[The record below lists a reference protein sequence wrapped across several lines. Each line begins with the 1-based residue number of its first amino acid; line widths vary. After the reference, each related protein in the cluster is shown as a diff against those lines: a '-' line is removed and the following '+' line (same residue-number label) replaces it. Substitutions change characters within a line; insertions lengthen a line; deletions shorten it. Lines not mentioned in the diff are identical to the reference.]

1 MLRPR
6 ILLPALAALAAL
18 LAASPANAQ
27 RSVPQPDAFVSA
39 PVVDLLSK
47 PDPLADVTSQALYGS
62 GVKILEHKG
71 DFYSIHTFDDYT
83 GWVAAAQLTATKN
96 YAPTMHV
103 SALAANLYR
112 EPDVTLHAPLVQLPF
127 ESQLDASA
135 DQSGSN
141 ERWLAVKLL
150 DGGRAWIQRGD
161 VATEQPRLTIPQ
173 MLDYAHHFLGI
184 TYTWGGLST
193 HGYDCSGFTQML
205 ERQRGILMPRD
216 ADVQAA
222 WSGLTAVDRAQL
234 APGDLLF
241 FGKDASHI
249 THTGMYIGNG
259 DFIHDTPR
267 LHPGVQIS
275 HLDDAPWTTLLV
287 AARRTR

>member
-6 ILLPALAALAAL
+6 TFLFSLAALGALMAATMCE
-18 LAASPANAQ
+18 AQ
-27 RSVPQPDAFVSA
+27 RSVTEPEGFIAA

-47 PDPLADVTSQALYGS
+47 PDAQADVTSQALYGS

-71 DFYSIHTFDDYT
+71 EYYSVRTFDDYT
-83 GWVAAAQLTATKN
+83 GWVSAGQITASKN
-96 YAPTMHV
+96 YKPTLHV

-112 EPDVTLHAPLVQLPF
+112 EPDVTLHAPLVQLAF
-127 ESQLDASA
+127 ESQLEAAA
-135 DQSGSN
+135 DQSGSS
-141 ERWLAVKLL
+141 ERWLAVKLV
-150 DGGRAWIQRGD
+150 DGTRAWIQRGD
-161 VATEQPRLTIPQ
+161 VATEEPKLSIAE
-173 MLDYAHHFLGI
+173 MIDYARKFLGI
-184 TYTWGGLST
+184 TYTWGGVSS

-205 ERQRGILMPRD
+205 ERQRGVMMPRD

-222 WSGLTAVDRAQL
+222 WSGVTSVDRAHL
-234 APGDLLF
+234 VAGDLLF
-241 FGKDASHI
+241 FGKDAEHI

-267 LHPGVQIS
+267 SHPGVQIS